1 MRKYVSDVVGDGF
14 KTWSAEKPVVIHAPT
29 GTGKTHFIL
38 NVLLPYVYSQG
49 KMLVYMANRTALKQQ
64 VENSIPVEYSKSIIL
79 CSYQQY
85 ESLPGVYGM
94 EDKLN
99 LSEDEKLS
107 YRIAGADY
115 YILDEAHF
123 FLSDSTFFEK
133 MSNCIARIDS
143 IRRLRRTDAVWVYM
157 TATLPYLAIHLEN
170 NLNDTHVLSL
180 PSTIRLDDF
189 MPRGY
194 LCPIDNMEVSSLLLN
209 RNLTRE
215 ATSRIYRWMQQV
227 QKARMELITAMNDEG
242 EADKR
247 FASQVDWY
255 KYDQESSDALPP
267 MTDALY
273 NDYYSQKQTRI
284 KIERTLKENS
294 RYYFIEEDFTYLD
307 VAYFDDW
314 DEVIS
319 CIKKN
324 MEDTSFEDKWLI
336 FVRNEKTGNELI
348 DGLHNQKI
356 NEVAFITAKSKKN
369 GGIIE
374 RQAYKNIIENDTFNL
389 NVLIATKIFD
399 NGINL
404 KDSSL
409 KHIVIDF
416 FEETTFLQM
425 LGRKRRQN
433 CEEKVELFLR
443 NISEGS
449 VRKFFRG
456 DVLRPIKFWQELM
469 FFKSPDRPKLGG
481 KKLHNFYKYYTNGA
495 HFKKGYEP
503 LIAQDSDI
511 KNHGIKKDDYEYAM
525 VDLYQPARYV
535 QKKIAYEFDETMA
548 MFEEMQEE
556 RTSLFADFIYDCI
569 ENKYD
574 AKDLKEFGLTKKQ
587 VEWVADEIRL
597 MTFLN
602 KCTGISFNSDE
613 ILQIIKKELIW
624 VDSKAPEIEPFL
636 QSVQYMWIRKQL
648 SWIGFNEEEYAPWIS
663 KNWALEKYGFTS
675 YYKEQFV
682 ISLECVVSP
691 DSGVCFLAS
700 DEQKKIK
707 NDFCAWIQSV
717 RPVHRY
723 SKSRGS
729 ILVINT
735 CMREFDIPYQIMS
748 KKKSINGKQRN
759 WWVVL
764 RRSEGQ

>member
-255 KYDQESSDALPP
+255 K
-267 MTDALY
+267 
-273 NDYYSQKQTRI
+273 
-284 KIERTLKENS
+284 
-294 RYYFIEEDFTYLD
+294 
-307 VAYFDDW
+307 
-314 DEVIS
+314 
-319 CIKKN
+319 
-324 MEDTSFEDKWLI
+324 
-336 FVRNEKTGNELI
+336 
-348 DGLHNQKI
+348 
-356 NEVAFITAKSKKN
+356 
-369 GGIIE
+369 
-374 RQAYKNIIENDTFNL
+374 
-389 NVLIATKIFD
+389 
-399 NGINL
+399 
-404 KDSSL
+404 
-409 KHIVIDF
+409 
-416 FEETTFLQM
+416 
-425 LGRKRRQN
+425 
-433 CEEKVELFLR
+433 
-443 NISEGS
+443 
-449 VRKFFRG
+449 
-456 DVLRPIKFWQELM
+456 
-469 FFKSPDRPKLGG
+469 
-481 KKLHNFYKYYTNGA
+481 
-495 HFKKGYEP
+495 
-503 LIAQDSDI
+503 
-511 KNHGIKKDDYEYAM
+511 
-525 VDLYQPARYV
+525 
-535 QKKIAYEFDETMA
+535 
-548 MFEEMQEE
+548 
-556 RTSLFADFIYDCI
+556 
-569 ENKYD
+569 
-574 AKDLKEFGLTKKQ
+574 
-587 VEWVADEIRL
+587 
-597 MTFLN
+597 
-602 KCTGISFNSDE
+602 
-613 ILQIIKKELIW
+613 
-624 VDSKAPEIEPFL
+624 
-636 QSVQYMWIRKQL
+636 
-648 SWIGFNEEEYAPWIS
+648 
-663 KNWALEKYGFTS
+663 
-675 YYKEQFV
+675 
-682 ISLECVVSP
+682 
-691 DSGVCFLAS
+691 
-700 DEQKKIK
+700 
-707 NDFCAWIQSV
+707 
-717 RPVHRY
+717 
-723 SKSRGS
+723 
-729 ILVINT
+729 
-735 CMREFDIPYQIMS
+735 
-748 KKKSINGKQRN
+748 
-759 WWVVL
+759 
-764 RRSEGQ
+764 